1 MDNKVI
7 IALIIVVACCAI
19 GGLIYAGSVG
29 TQSDNN
35 DTVNNTTNTTNTT
48 NETNITNETNETVS
62 QSQESQNKQHSS
74 DSSASKS
81 SSQETY
87 QDPHSDWVCEG
98 DTWYSKKIGDGSYA
112 LYDKSSGHMIGTG
125 DMPDRHGYH
134 GQEYVDKYSS
144 TVKYRSN
151 GEYYEG

>member
-48 NETNITNETNETVS
+48 NITNETNETVS
-62 QSQESQNKQHSS
+62 QSQESQNKQYSS

-81 SSQETY
+81 SSQKTY

-98 DTWYSKKIGDGSYA
+98 DTWYSKQDSDGEGYV
-112 LYDKSSGHMIGTG
+112 LYDKSTGRAIGSG

-134 GQEYVDKYSS
+134 SQNYIDKESS
-144 TVKYRSN
+144 SVKYRSN